1 MASSNGTKI
10 IALEEHFWD
19 AEVAKHFKVRGPEM
33 NIPAMQERLHD
44 LGALR
49 LKEMD
54 EAGIDVQVLSHGAP
68 ATQRL
73 EGELA
78 VQVSRNAND
87 FLHKKIQDNPER
99 LKGFAVLP
107 TADPKAAADELE
119 RAVTRLG
126 FKGAMLHGLSY
137 GAGGT
142 LFLDD
147 KRFWP
152 IYERA
157 QALDV
162 PIYLHPAPPHPA
174 VVEAYYKDY
183 LKEFPGLMTAA
194 WGFTVEAATQGIRM
208 VLSGVFEAYPRL
220 KMILGHLGESLP
232 FSLWRIDMA
241 LARQGNRPTP
251 FRDCFREHF
260 WITTSGNFSTPAL
273 LCCVMEMG
281 ADRIMFSVDY
291 PFVPNPPG
299 VKWMETIPLG
309 PEDRVKILNGN
320 AKKLLKL

>member
-1 MASSNGTKI
+1 MKVV
-10 IALEEHFWD
+10 ALEEHYWD
-19 AEVAKHFKVRGPEM
+19 KEVASHFKQQGPETRNPQM
-33 NIPAMQERLHD
+33 LERLHD

-73 EGELA
+73 DGELA
-78 VQVSRNAND
+78 ITVSRNAND
-87 FLHKKIQDNPER
+87 HLHKAIQSHPDR
-99 LKGFAVLP
+99 FKAFAVLP
-107 TADPKAAADELE
+107 SNEPEAAADELE

-137 GAGGT
+137 GEKGNG

-157 QALDV
+157 AKLDV
-162 PIYLHPAPPHPA
+162 PIYIHPAVPHAA

-183 LKEFPGLMTAA
+183 LKEYPGLLTAA

-208 VLSGVFEAYPRL
+208 VLSGVFDAYPNL

-232 FSLWRIDMA
+232 FSAWRIDMA
-241 LARQGNRPTP
+241 LRRPGNTSTP
-251 FRDCFREHF
+251 FRDTFRNHF

-281 ADRIMFSVDY
+281 VDRILFSVDY
-291 PFVPNPPG
+291 PFVPNGPG
-299 VKWMETIPLG
+299 PKWMETVPLG
-309 PEDRVKILNGN
+309 PEDRAKILHGN
-320 AKKLLKL
+320 AVRLLKL